1 MGPVRAKIRLSN
13 PRDPAIGALKTSA
26 LVDTG
31 AVTSCIPEHVSLRL
45 DLTAIERREVTTAD
59 GKSHLVQYV
68 GPLQVGF
75 ENRTCFT
82 GALVL
87 GDTVLMGAVP
97 LEDMD
102 LVIHPRE
109 QTLTVNPLSPDI
121 PSAIVK
127 SSLGPIGQPPPDA
140 VLRSLPSPLLPLVIP

>member
-1 MGPVRAKIRLSN
+1 MEPVRAKIRLSN
-13 PRDPAIGALKTSA
+13 PRDPAIGALETSA

-31 AVTSCIPEHVSLRL
+31 AVTLWIPEHVSLQL
-45 DLTAIERREVTTAD
+45 ELTAIERREVTTAD
-59 GKSHLVQYV
+59 GKSHLVPYV

-82 GALVL
+82 GTLVL

-127 SSLGPIGQPPPDA
+127 
-140 VLRSLPSPLLPLVIP
+140 

>member
-13 PRDPAIGALKTSA
+13 PRNPAIGALETSA

-31 AVTSCIPEHVSLRL
+31 AVTLCIPEHVSLQL
-45 DLTAIERREVTTAD
+45 ELTAIERREVTTAD
-59 GKSHLVQYV
+59 RRSHLVPYV

-82 GALVL
+82 GTLVL

-127 SSLGPIGQPPPDA
+127 
-140 VLRSLPSPLLPLVIP
+140 

>member
-1 MGPVRAKIRLSN
+1 MGLVRAKIRLSN
-13 PRDPAIGALKTSA
+13 PRDPAIGALETSA

-31 AVTSCIPEHVSLRL
+31 AVTLCIPEHVSLQL
-45 DLTAIERREVTTAD
+45 NLTAIERREVTTAD
-59 GKSHLVQYV
+59 GKPHLVPYV

-97 LEDMD
+97 MEDMD

-127 SSLGPIGQPPPDA
+127 
-140 VLRSLPSPLLPLVIP
+140 

>member
-1 MGPVRAKIRLSN
+1 MGLVRAKIRLSN
-13 PRDPAIGALKTSA
+13 PRDPTIGALETIA

-31 AVTSCIPEHVSLRL
+31 AVTLCIPEHVSLQL
-45 DLTAIERREVTTAD
+45 NLIAIERREVTTAD
-59 GKSHLVQYV
+59 GKPHLVPYV

-127 SSLGPIGQPPPDA
+127 
-140 VLRSLPSPLLPLVIP
+140 

>member
-1 MGPVRAKIRLSN
+1 M
-13 PRDPAIGALKTSA
+13 SA
-26 LVDTG
+26 LF
-31 AVTSCIPEHVSLRL
+31 R
-45 DLTAIERREVTTAD
+45 
-59 GKSHLVQYV
+59 
-68 GPLQVGF
+68 VGF

-109 QTLTVNPLSPDI
+109 QTLTVNPLSPDV

-127 SSLGPIGQPPPDA
+127 
-140 VLRSLPSPLLPLVIP
+140 